1 MQACQAGFFH
11 LAICFYKRASQ
22 VGLVAKILPANVG
35 DIRDAGSIPG
45 SGRTPGGGHG
55 NLVQYSRLEDPM
67 DRGTWWVTVHGV
79 AKNRTRLNRLSMHT
93 SPAEV
98 MGNKFEEFGRRGMT
112 FGLNISILK
121 CLKLQDSEIQFIL

>member
-22 VGLVAKILPANVG
+22 VVLVAKILPANVG

-79 AKNRTRLNRLSMHT
+79 AKNRTRLKRHTACMYNRFLY
-93 SPAEV
+93 V
-98 MGNKFEEFGRRGMT
+98 
-112 FGLNISILK
+112 LLW
-121 CLKLQDSEIQFIL
+121 LDSSLLLIDE